1 VTSTLPAALAAT
13 LKTLPDR
20 PGVYLMKNTRGDV
33 LYVGKAQ
40 SLRNRVRS
48 YWQKESPG
56 GELHLIRSVIDRV
69 VDVEYT
75 LTDSISE
82 ALLLEGNLVKRYQP
96 QYNVRLKDDKSYPYI
111 KVTLGDDFPRIERT
125 RKLPNDGSRYFGPY
139 ASASSVDEA
148 MNLVRRLFP
157 FRTCTI
163 DIRDGVRALQRPCLL
178 YHIKRCQGPCIEA
191 ISKDAYRA
199 DIEQVELF
207 LEGRQESL
215 VKALRGEMAGASER
229 QEYERAAGLRDK
241 VKAIER
247 TMESQKMA
255 AFARTDLDLVGLAR
269 RDNQAAVQLFVIRGG
284 KAIGRDV
291 FLLDVPKGTPDAEV
305 VSGFLLQ
312 YYGRA
317 TSVPREIA
325 VPLTLPDG
333 PDLEAFLA
341 ARRGAATSGSGS
353 MPVRDIETGDEERVD
368 PGATNVLATNAPEYV
383 VKAHTR
389 AGSSPAESK
398 DRREN
403 RTVARPDAVRV
414 GRRAQASGVPQPVSL
429 VVPQRGERR
438 RLMSLATRN
447 AEEMLAREQARWLAD
462 QGKTLG
468 ALEELADALSLPT
481 LPTRIECYD
490 ISNFQGSEQVGSMV
504 VFEDGKPRTGEYRR
518 FRIRTVEG
526 PNDVASHQ
534 EVLRRRFK
542 LARTGDEGAE
552 EERRWKM
559 PDLVIVDGG
568 RAQVSAAKA
577 VLDELGL
584 HDLPLAGLA
593 KEREE
598 LVLPGVAEP
607 VLLPTTSQALYLVQ
621 RLRDE
626 AHRFAITY
634 HRDLRRKASVR
645 SRFDDLPGIGPRRRG
660 ALLRVFGSIK
670 RVREAPIEQIA
681 AVPGIGP
688 ALAAKIKA
696 NLEG

>member
-1 VTSTLPAALAAT
+1 VTTASASTGLAAT
-13 LKTLPDR
+13 LKNLPDR
-20 PGVYLMKNTRGDV
+20 PGVYLMKNARGDV

-40 SLRNRVRS
+40 SLRSRVRS
-48 YWQKESPG
+48 YWQKDSPSADH
-56 GELHLIRSVIDRV
+56 HLIRSVIDRV
-69 VDVEYT
+69 AEVEYT
-75 LTDSISE
+75 ITDSISE

-96 QYNVRLKDDKSYPYI
+96 QFNVRLKDDKSYPYI
-111 KVTLGDDFPRIERT
+111 KITLGDDFPRIERT
-125 RKLPNDGSRYFGPY
+125 RRLPQDGSRYFGPY

-163 DIRDGVRALQRPCLL
+163 DIKDGVRALQRPCLL

-215 VKALRGEMAGASER
+215 VKALRDDMARASER
-229 QEYERAAGLRDK
+229 QQYEQAAGLRDK

-255 AFARTDLDLVGLAR
+255 AFARTDLDLVGLTR

-291 FLLDVPKGTPDAEV
+291 FLLDTPRGTTDEEV
-305 VSGFLLQ
+305 LSGFLLQ
-312 YYGRA
+312 YYAQA
-317 TSVPREIA
+317 TSIPREIA
-325 VPLTLPDG
+325 VPFELPDRG
-333 PDLEAFLA
+333 DLERFLA
-341 ARRGAATSGSGS
+341 DRRGTLVAAT
-353 MPVRDIETGDEERVD
+353 D
-368 PGATNVLATNAPEYV
+368 GATS
-383 VKAHTR
+383 R
-389 AGSSPAESK
+389 S
-398 DRREN
+398 EN
-403 RTVARPDAVRV
+403 LTVPRPDAKP
-414 GRRAQASGVPQPVSL
+414 GRRRPQSSGNPKPVSL

-438 RLMSLATRN
+438 HLMTLAKRN

-468 ALEELADALSLPT
+468 ALQELADALGLPT
-481 LPTRIECYD
+481 LPARIECYD
-490 ISNFQGSEQVGSMV
+490 ISNFQGSETVASMV

-526 PNDVASHQ
+526 PNDFASHQ
-534 EVLRRRFK
+534 EVLRRRFR
-542 LARTGDEGAE
+542 AVRPGDEGAA
-552 EERRWKM
+552 EERRWAM

-568 RAQVSAAKA
+568 RGQVSAAKE

-584 HDLPLAGLA
+584 HDLPLAGIA

-598 LVLPGVAEP
+598 LVLPDRAAP
-607 VLLPTTSQALYLVQ
+607 ILLPTTSQALYLVQ
-621 RLRDE
+621 RIRDE

-645 SRFDDLPGIGPRRRG
+645 SKFDDLPGIGPRRRG

-670 RVREAPIEQIA
+670 RVREAPVEQIA

-696 NLEG
+696 NLEA